1 MKLKSYFAATVE
13 AAMNMARLEMGA
25 DAMLVSTRRTGE
37 QSCHLGDYEAVF
49 ASTPSNDA
57 RSLAAPA
64 AVGAQSQSTSQI
76 LSRRAP
82 PAYKPI
88 DKLSEEVAGLKHE
101 MMRLASA
108 LSRSAASNAKIAAN
122 AELAEA
128 FSRLVDAE
136 IDAGLAQ
143 DILWRAASRI
153 DSGPQADRS
162 HAIDLIAADLSH
174 LLNVDSR
181 LAGGEGRNAIAF
193 VGPPGSGK
201 TTTLVKLAVLYGLGT
216 RRPSQII
223 SFDTHRVAASEQLR
237 SYAAIT
243 GIAFQAL
250 ETTRALAQALEEH
263 RNKDL
268 IFIDT
273 PGLACNDLEDAAGLA
288 ELISRQP
295 RIETHLVLSASM
307 KPADMKRIA
316 LQYEIF
322 APSKLIFTHLDET
335 QTYGPLLSLS
345 IRTGKPISFIS
356 RGQQVPE
363 DLEPADRGALV
374 DLVIRAAAPSG
385 EGALPAERQLSGEE
399 LISTAAA

>member
-13 AAMNMARLEMGA
+13 AAMTMARLEMGA

-37 QSCHLGDYEAVF
+37 QSRHLGDYEAVF
-49 ASTPSNDA
+49 ASTPSNDT
-57 RSLAAPA
+57 RSLAAS
-64 AVGAQSQSTSQI
+64 AVATSHI
-76 LSRRAP
+76 LPRRAP
-82 PAYKPI
+82 PAAYKPI

-101 MMRLASA
+101 MTRLASA
-108 LSRSAASNAKIAAN
+108 LSRSAAGSAKIAAN

-143 DILWRAASRI
+143 DILWRVSSRI
-153 DSGPQADRS
+153 DNGPPPAPS
-162 HAIDLIAADLSH
+162 LAIDLIAADLSR
-174 LLNVDSR
+174 LFNVDSR
-181 LAGGEGRNAIAF
+181 LAGNEGRNAIAF

-201 TTTLVKLAVLYGLGT
+201 TATLVKLAVLYGLGT

-223 SFDTHRVAASEQLR
+223 SLDTHRVAATEQLR

-273 PGLACNDLEDAAGLA
+273 PGLARNDLEDAAGMA
-288 ELISRQP
+288 ALISQQP

-335 QTYGPLLSLS
+335 RTYGPLLSLS
-345 IRTGKPISFIS
+345 ITTGKPISFIS

-363 DLEPADRGALV
+363 DLEPADRNALV
-374 DLVIRAAAPSG
+374 DLVIRAP
-385 EGALPAERQLSGEE
+385 LSGEE
-399 LISTAAA
+399 DLSEETQLSGQQLMSTAAA

>member
-25 DAMLVSTRRTGE
+25 DAMLVSSRRTDE
-37 QSCHLGDYEAVF
+37 QSRHLGDYEVVF
-49 ASTPSNDA
+49 ASTSSHDV
-57 RSLAAPA
+57 RSLATPLA
-64 AVGAQSQSTSQI
+64 AGAAQSAA
-76 LSRRAP
+76 LAWRAP
-82 PAYKPI
+82 PPTAKPF

-101 MMRLASA
+101 MERIVSA
-108 LSRSAASNAKIAAN
+108 LSRSTAGNARIAAN

-136 IDAGLAQ
+136 LDASLAQ
-143 DILWRAASRI
+143 DILSRVTFQIDNASPPAGCRAN
-153 DSGPQADRS
+153 G
-162 HAIDLIAADLSH
+162 LIAAELSR
-174 LLNVDSR
+174 LFNVDSR
-181 LAGGEGRNAIAF
+181 LSGNAARNAIAL

-223 SFDTHRVAASEQLR
+223 SLDTHRVAATEQLR

-243 GIAFQAL
+243 GIGFQAL
-250 ETTRALAQALEEH
+250 ETPRALAQAIEEH

-273 PGLACNDLEDAAGLA
+273 PGLACNDLEDAAGMAGLLA
-288 ELISRQP
+288 KHP

-307 KPADMKRIA
+307 KPADMTRIA
-316 LQYEIF
+316 LHYEMF
-322 APSKLIFTHLDET
+322 APSRLIFTHLDET
-335 QTYGPLLSLS
+335 QTFGPLLSLS
-345 IRTGKPISFIS
+345 IKTGKPVSFVS

-363 DLEPADRGALV
+363 DLEPADRRTLV
-374 DLVIRAAAPSG
+374 DLVIKEAVLSVEKAQSGDEFSSMAAA
-385 EGALPAERQLSGEE
+385 
-399 LISTAAA
+399 